1 MGETVLGQR
10 HNVYPCFR
18 VKQRAKMTP
27 LEGKTASKI
36 DPPQSDNLTAS

>member
-1 MGETVLGQR
+1 MLIDSIG
-10 HNVYPCFR
+10 